1 MKNTK
6 RAIEFS
12 KIISIIQMILGVFF
26 LFIFGITTVA
36 CLYNPEFSDNAVV
49 RRNFII
55 ICLFFDVLGVMFIIF
70 SGKRFKRIKKFDQE
84 TNYITGSGTYNQQRA
99 AQPQTNTARPQ
110 TNTAQPQTSTAQPQT
125 NTAQSQTNT
134 ARPQTNTAQPQSAPR
149 AQKIQ
154 VICECCGGIN
164 KIEKGIVSE
173 CEYCGSPING

>member
-6 RAIEFS
+6 RAIESS
-12 KIISIIQMILGVFF
+12 KAISVGQMIVGVFF

-36 CLYNPEFSDNAVV
+36 CLYVPEISPDPAVARAFFV
-49 RRNFII
+49 
-55 ICLFFDVLGVMFIIF
+55 ICLIFDVLGVMLIIF
-70 SGKRFKRIKKFDQE
+70 SVKRFKRIKKSDQK
-84 TNYITGSGTYNQQRA
+84 TNYIIGSGTYNQQRA
-99 AQPQTNTARPQ
+99 ARPVMQ

-134 ARPQTNTAQPQSAPR
+134 AQPQTNTAQSQSAPR